1 LYDATRDYSFADL
14 KGDLDA
20 IGTLAGGIGW
30 QDGGPDWLNAAKR
43 GKIFLKENELGAAG
57 LLAKRVADKY
67 KFRQD
72 VFLAEI
78 ALGSLYCA
86 YYGAKNGRRY
96 EPLPR
101 FPAVERDFSLLLAD
115 GVKFAD
121 VTKAIQSLG
130 IAEITSIE
138 AADLFRGKNVPA
150 GKYSLMV
157 RVTLQSKA
165 ATLTDAQIAEF
176 STKIV
181 AALEKHLGAALRA
194 S

>member
-1 LYDATRDYSFADL
+1 M
-14 KGDLDA
+14 
-20 IGTLAGGIGW
+20 
-30 QDGGPDWLNAAKR
+30 
-43 GKIFLKENELGAAG
+43 KENELGAAG
-57 LLAKRVADKY
+57 LLAKRVADKF
-67 KFRQD
+67 KVRQE

-78 ALGSLYCA
+78 ALGPLYCA
-86 YYGAKNGRRY
+86 YYGAKNARRY

-121 VTKAIQSLG
+121 VTKTIQSLG

-176 STKIV
+176 SAKIV
-181 AALEKHLGAALRA
+181 ASLDKILGAPLRA